1 MNPIHRAIERA
12 AVYFDGRDT
21 RAGVVARRL
30 LGRARP
36 DDDRLVAALVRERR
50 GRIRSDGSVGSDL
63 VATAWVAWELM
74 DLGRSLDDESVRRTA
89 KWLLGRQDK
98 DGAEACLPRRHE
110 ITLNEHSIG
119 GFFAYRAKGRTV
131 RRLVLP
137 SGAATVS
144 DQGSRFLA
152 SCFALRSVLRAGQ
165 LEAEAQTRAE
175 AAERQVLA
183 APAKAP
189 KGRSA
194 LGILDRPLV
203 RRHVG
208 SLLALPTM
216 WDTWG
221 GIWQPTL
228 TVGALAA
235 IAWAPLPF
243 RAQLPILAE
252 HLALNQKPDG
262 SWRNLDIIHAV
273 DSLVAVQLPQ
283 AREAVA
289 LAAPKLARFQT
300 PKGTIGAG
308 THAEERTLAALRGWL
323 VAREYA

>member
-12 AVYFDGRDT
+12 AVYFDGRDS

-36 DDDRLVAALVRERR
+36 DDDRLAATLVRERR
-50 GRIRSDGSVGSDL
+50 GRIRSDGSVGGDL

-74 DLGRSLDDESVRRTA
+74 DLGKGLDDESVRRTA
-89 KWLLGRQDK
+89 KWLLARQDK

-152 SCFALRSVLRAGQ
+152 SCYALRSVLRAGQ
-165 LEAEAQTRAE
+165 LEAEALARA
-175 AAERQVLA
+175 AADRPVLQA
-183 APAKAP
+183 ATKAP

-194 LGILDRPLV
+194 LGILDLPLV

-208 SLLALPTM
+208 SLLALPKM

-273 DSLVAVQLPQ
+273 DSLVSVHLPQ

-289 LAAPKLARFQT
+289 LAAPKLARFQS
-300 PKGTIGAG
+300 PKGTIGSG